1 MRGDELAAGD
11 VMERRLA
18 VPAHLPAHLLTAA
31 GETTHDA
38 CAARGPSTPHGARAR
53 DASTPT
59 TDAVNATSAAAAA
72 LVARRRQRRSD
83 DDVWTTDAT
92 VQTTGC
98 DYARLVAATDDDRPR
113 HNPTEP
119 SDDDDTLDSCSLCVY
134 TRPVANRILE
144 Y

>member
-18 VPAHLPAHLLTAA
+18 VPAHLLTAA

-38 CAARGPSTPHGARAR
+38 CAAGGPSTPHGAGAR

-72 LVARRRQRRSD
+72 FVARRRQRRSD

-113 HNPTEP
+113 HKPTEP